1 MSCLSYPSTAE
12 LRAERISQSKRSNL
26 PAAHFPSSSG
36 CSLTYFYLW
45 NRKLAASP
53 KKRSFLRAQTSEHT
67 KDSIGKKLGS
77 RRVCP
82 LFFLGMRQRGGAPNH
97 NRSRDRIDRR

>member
-67 KDSIGKKLGS
+67 KDSIEKNSRTDPAQLGA
-77 RRVCP
+77 
-82 LFFLGMRQRGGAPNH
+82 QTENGAKMQSP
-97 NRSRDRIDRR
+97 